1 MRHVSILKRGM
12 LRYNRCCN
20 RMRERE
26 QVSHRYEKFL
36 YAGHHYK
43 LSPTGI
49 DLAMRLVKKNDN
61 GPSAPMILEHT
72 RL

>member
-1 MRHVSILKRGM
+1 
-12 LRYNRCCN
+12 
-20 RMRERE
+20 MRERE

-43 LSPTGI
+43 LSTTGI
-49 DLAMRLVKKNDN
+49 DLAMRIVKKNDN

>member
-1 MRHVSILKRGM
+1 
-12 LRYNRCCN
+12 
-20 RMRERE
+20 MRERE

-36 YAGHHYK
+36 YAGYHYK

-49 DLAMRLVKKNDN
+49 DLAMRIVKKNDN
-61 GPSAPMILEHT
+61 GASAPMILEHT